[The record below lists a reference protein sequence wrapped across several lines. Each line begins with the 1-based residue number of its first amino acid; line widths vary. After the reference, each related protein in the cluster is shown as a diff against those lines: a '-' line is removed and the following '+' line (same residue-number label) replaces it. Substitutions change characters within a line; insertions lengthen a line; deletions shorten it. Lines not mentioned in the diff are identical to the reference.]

1 MLPGCDDSGKTEF
14 QADMKHGE
22 PEFCAR
28 HIMHMRD
35 MHIIP
40 IIMLLRPKDLRIS
53 VRSFQRLWRL

>member
-1 MLPGCDDSGKTEF
+1 MLPGCVYSDKTEI

-28 HIMHMRD
+28 RIMHMRD

-53 VRSFQRLWRL
+53 VRSFQRLW